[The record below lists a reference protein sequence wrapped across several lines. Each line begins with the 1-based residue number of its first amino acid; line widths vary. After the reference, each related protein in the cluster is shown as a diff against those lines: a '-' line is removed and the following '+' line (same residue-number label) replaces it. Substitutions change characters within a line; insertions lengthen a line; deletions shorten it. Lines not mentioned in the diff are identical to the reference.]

1 MVTFLFVKNK
11 LLSLIE
17 GNDMYIVPSSGSNLL
32 GGSMHALINGQ
43 PISTFY
49 MLKMEGIYQRDDEVP
64 AKLYAKGVRAG
75 DVKYFDYNEDGD
87 ISDADRMNVGRK
99 PFLILRWYY
108 LQLLLQRF
116 RFVIVRTIFGRW

>member
-1 MVTFLFVKNK
+1 
-11 LLSLIE
+11 
-17 GNDMYIVPSSGSNLL
+17 
-32 GGSMHALINGQ
+32 MHALINGQ

-87 ISDADRMNVGRK
+87 ISDADRMNVGKAIPDFTVVLPPTSLTKVSICHCSDNSR
-99 PFLILRWYY
+99 
-108 LQLLLQRF
+108 
-116 RFVIVRTIFGRW
+116 